1 MTQKE
6 KLMAGGP
13 NGRKRLAKIY
23 IAAQFESR
31 YRVRPY
37 AHQLWTL
44 GYEIVGTWLNETAR
58 PHGMPHEAFMRKLA
72 MKDIAEIQSA
82 DLLIQDT
89 IKMSMRGGA
98 ATEFGIAL
106 RGYQSKTLWVVGPLR
121 SVFHY
126 LCDRHFDTWTQC
138 VKELRKL

>member
-1 MTQKE
+1 
-6 KLMAGGP
+6 MAGGP
-13 NGRKRLAKIY
+13 NGRKRLSKIY

-31 YRVRPY
+31 YRIRPH
-37 AHQLWTL
+37 AHTLWKM
-44 GYEIVGTWLNETAR
+44 GYEIVATWLNETAR
-58 PHGMPHEAFMRKLA
+58 PSGMPHEAFMKKLA
-72 MKDIAEIQSA
+72 MKDIAEVQSA

-106 RGYQSKTLWVVGPLR
+106 RGFQAKTIWVVGPLR

-126 LCDRHFDTWTQC
+126 LCDRQFDSWGEC
-138 VKELRKL
+138 IAALKKM